1 MGMRIAIQERLLPGT
16 DRREQFANARAY
28 GFGGIEARGDLLP
41 GAEAEYGA
49 LSDQFDLPITTI
61 CGGIQGCLLDPDPAE
76 RERAVES
83 ILTLLRAGHAVGGA
97 HVIAVPIFGKPR
109 LPDLA
114 PFASAEDLEM
124 RLLLPLLHRIA
135 RAAEQERL
143 RSRLLLEPLNRYE
156 THLLNR
162 VEQAVAIA
170 ERVGSPTIG
179 VIADFF
185 HMHIEEADIDA
196 TLRRLHGRID
206 HLHLADS
213 NRKLPGQGHMA
224 YERHFATLH
233 ACGYNGALALE
244 CGILGDPT
252 EELPRSAELLNRLAA
267 GPARG

>member
-1 MGMRIAIQERLLPGT
+1 MGMRIAIQERLLPGAN
-16 DRREQFANARAY
+16 RREQFANARAY

-41 GAEAEYGA
+41 GAEAEYQA
-49 LSDQFDLPITTI
+49 LGDEFGLLVTSI
-61 CGGIQGCLLDPDPAE
+61 CGGIQGCLLDADPAE
-76 RERAVES
+76 RERAVAS

-97 HVIAVPIFGKPR
+97 PVIAVPVFGKPR

-114 PFASAEDLEM
+114 PFASAEELELK
-124 RLLLPLLHRIA
+124 LLLPLLHRIA
-135 RAAEQERL
+135 RAAEQEGL

-156 THLLNR
+156 THFLNR
-162 VEQAVAIA
+162 VEQAVAIT
-170 ERVGSPTIG
+170 ERIDSPAIG

-196 TLRRLHGRID
+196 TLRRLLGRID

-233 ACGYNGALALE
+233 AGGYSGELALE
-244 CGILGDPT
+244 CGILGDPA
-252 EELPRSAELLNRLAA
+252 EELPKSAALLNRLAA